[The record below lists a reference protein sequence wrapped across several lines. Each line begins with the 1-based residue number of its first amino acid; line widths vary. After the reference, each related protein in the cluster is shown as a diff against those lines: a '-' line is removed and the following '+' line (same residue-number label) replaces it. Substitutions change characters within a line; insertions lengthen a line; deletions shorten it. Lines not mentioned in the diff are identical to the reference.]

1 MRVGPTRP
9 EVGDF
14 RNQQVRDLLH
24 AVTAPVSRVGQTSRS
39 AGGRGLRPC
48 TDRVTPDGLS
58 HPPASE
64 RGHSCPLLRR
74 DADCATARCL
84 FHPLRQPGTEEGGR
98 GWWHCTTRFVAPATR
113 PCPKLHPIGMFAAAQ
128 LSQGTFSSKAV
139 PDRRTRKRQ
148 RPRRRR
154 AGMPALQR
162 VSHPSDCYQ
171 SPARR
176 RRAGMPALQL
186 PAPGSGRAA
195 FRGAG
200 CGPDD
205 RQRQEGARGLWRK
218 RLPVPGAADRRVA
231 DLLRRGQRRQT
242 LRG

>member
-1 MRVGPTRP
+1 MVVGTHSTASRARASAVGQTSRSAGCRGLRPCP

-24 AVTAPVSRVGQTSRS
+24 PVTAPVSRVGQTCRS
-39 AGGRGLRPC
+39 AGYRGLRPC

-74 DADCATARCL
+74 DCATTRCL
-84 FHPLRQPGTEEGGR
+84 FHPLLQPGAEEGGR

-148 RPRRRR
+148 RS
-154 AGMPALQR
+154 G
-162 VSHPSDCYQ
+162 
-171 SPARR
+171 R

-186 PAPGSGRAA
+186 PAPGWGRAG

-205 RQRQEGARGLWRK
+205 PQRQAGARGLWRK
-218 RLPVPGAADRRVA
+218 RLPVPGVADRRVA
-231 DLLRRGQRRQT
+231 NLLQRGQPRR
-242 LRG
+242 RYG